1 MPAAKKHP
9 STRAR
14 RNVASSAAVLSEP
27 SGRGAVPGLPLP
39 REWSELTLE
48 WWRDLWS
55 SPMSSEYHESDRHQ
69 LFVLAMLMD
78 DFFTAESRTMRMNI
92 AAEIRLARMAF
103 GMTPYDRRRLEWTI
117 EQAEESKD
125 RGNKRRQ
132 QQGVPQPKPGN
143 DPRSVLRA
151 V

>member
-1 MPAAKKHP
+1 MPAAKKHS

-27 SGRGAVPGLPLP
+27 VAAADVPELPQT

-48 WWRDLWS
+48 WWRDLWA
-55 SPMSSEYHESDRHQ
+55 SPMSSEYHDSDKHQ
-69 LFVLAMLMD
+69 IFVLAMLMD

-92 AAEIRLARMAF
+92 SAEIRLSRMAF
-103 GMTPYDRRRLEWTI
+103 GMTPYDRRRLEWTV

-125 RGNKRRQ
+125 RGNERRKR
-132 QQGVPQPKPGN
+132 QGITQPN
-143 DPRSVLRA
+143 LADDPRSVLRA